1 MISEKMNA
9 AINEQINKELY
20 SEYLYQS
27 MAAWFEAEGL
37 PGFANWMRVQ
47 AQEEHFHAMKFFDY
61 VIETGGR
68 VILEAI
74 AKPPSEFGSPK
85 GAFEA
90 TLEHEN
96 FITASI
102 NSLVDLAIELKDHA
116 TNNFLQWYVAEQVE
130 EESNDKAILD
140 QLKWIGDNGNA
151 LLMLDKEL
159 GTRVFTPPVSGEPAA
174 G

>member
-20 SEYLYQS
+20 SEYLYQA
-27 MAAWFEAEGL
+27 MAAWFASQGL
-37 PGFANWMRVQ
+37 PGFSNWMRVQ
-47 AQEEHFHAMKFFDY
+47 AQEEHFHAMKFYDY

-85 GAFEA
+85 AAFEA

-102 NSLVDLAIELKDHA
+102 NGLVDLALELRDHA
-116 TNNFLQWYVAEQVE
+116 SNNFLQWYVAEQVE
-130 EESNDKAILD
+130 EEANDNAILD

-151 LLMLDKEL
+151 LLMLDKQL
-159 GTRVFTPPVSGEPAA
+159 AMRVFVPPVSGEPAA